1 MRIWPAI
8 PVLALA
14 LSGGLS
20 ACAETGAEMR
30 EPVYRGAD
38 PVGLGDDLYG
48 FLVTMENAADEA
60 EVEDYVTCVVA
71 GYAMEKEYGFARKVR
86 VYVNEE
92 GGVWSADAVYSITP
106 ALPRG
111 AKTIDAGVTAA
122 DCAARGIPT
131 V

>member
-1 MRIWPAI
+1 MRHGSAI

-20 ACAETGAEMR
+20 ACTETEAAAR

-38 PVGLGDDLYG
+38 PVGLGGDLYG
-48 FLVTMENAADEA
+48 FLVTMEHAGDAA

-111 AKTIDAGVTAA
+111 AKTIDAEVTAA
-122 DCAARGIPT
+122 DCASRGIPT

>member
-1 MRIWPAI
+1 MRHWPAI

-20 ACAETGAEMR
+20 ACAETGAETR
-30 EPVYRGAD
+30 LPVYRGAD

-48 FLVTMENAADEA
+48 FLVTMENASDAS

-71 GYAMEKEYGFARKVR
+71 GYALEKEYGFARKVR

-111 AKTIDAGVTAA
+111 AKTIDAEVTAA
-122 DCAARGIPT
+122 DCATRGIPT

>member
-1 MRIWPAI
+1 MRHWPAI

-20 ACAETGAEMR
+20 ACAETGAAGR
-30 EPVYRGAD
+30 EPIYHAAD
-38 PVGLGDDLYG
+38 PVGLGGDLYG
-48 FLVTMENAADEA
+48 FLVSMENAKDEA
-60 EVEDYVTCVVA
+60 EVQDYVTCVVA
-71 GYAMEKEYGFARKVR
+71 GYAMEKEYGFARKLR

-111 AKTIDAGVTAA
+111 AKTIDAEVTAA
-122 DCAARGIPT
+122 DCASRGVPT